1 MLRNQSWE
9 EEREAKSVLQCWQIA
24 VDMGFNSLKLADL
37 ELKGEQ
43 KAALNA
49 VVSKTIA
56 SPSNILPTRFVVLL
70 LVDLWKEKVRNLF
83 VTSLH
88 IR

>member
-1 MLRNQSWE
+1 
-9 EEREAKSVLQCWQIA
+9 
-24 VDMGFNSLKLADL
+24 MGFNSLKLADL

-70 LVDLWKEKVRNLF
+70 LVDL
-83 VTSLH
+83 
-88 IR
+88 